1 MYAFGIDIPLVE
13 IIIGVMLISL
23 IMLIEITI
31 ILILITFHMR
41 NSKKLEN
48 EIGRLSTTLMR
59 LQGRELKE
67 IAKLQKMTDTGKV
80 KLKPPPE
87 KNIVKKEVKKDMKI
101 KKPKS
106 DLFKKI
112 DQIIG
117 RK

>member
-13 IIIGVMLISL
+13 IIIGVMLISV
-23 IMLIEITI
+23 IMLVEITI

-67 IAKLQKMTDTGKV
+67 IEKLQKITGTK
-80 KLKPPPE
+80 KLKKIPE
-87 KNIVKKEVKKDMKI
+87 KKHIKKEVKKDIKEKNGI
-101 KKPKS
+101 KKT

-112 DQIIG
+112 DRIIG